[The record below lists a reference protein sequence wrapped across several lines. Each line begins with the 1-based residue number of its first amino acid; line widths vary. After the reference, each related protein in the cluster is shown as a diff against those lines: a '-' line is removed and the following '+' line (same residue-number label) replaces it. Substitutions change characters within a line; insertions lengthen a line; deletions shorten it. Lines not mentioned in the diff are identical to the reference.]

1 MGTSVDHVV
10 VSSGV
15 TAEKLMYDRALEMS
29 RSAAI
34 NELTGED
41 LPGCEISYV
50 TAIRM
55 LEAILEGDD
64 DMAFRKAA
72 GTSTEKDPKP
82 GKDDESPI
90 NGMEAEDRKTVRN
103 CKPFFPA
110 SFRPQKN
117 FKLTVRQWSTAS
129 EPGSQRSKRSCKS
142 SKNGLQ
148 LQPSV
153 LRPRL

>member
-55 LEAILEGDD
+55 LEAILENDD
-64 DMAFRKAA
+64 DLGLVKVA
-72 GTSTEKDPKP
+72 GTSNEKDAKSN
-82 GKDDESPI
+82 KDGESPI

-103 CKPFFPA
+103 CKF
-110 SFRPQKN
+110 
-117 FKLTVRQWSTAS
+117 
-129 EPGSQRSKRSCKS
+129 S
-142 SKNGLQ
+142 SRNEYTRNI
-148 LQPSV
+148 SN
-153 LRPRL
+153 

>member
-1 MGTSVDHVV
+1 MGTSADHVV

-55 LEAILEGDD
+55 LEAILENDEDLGLG
-64 DMAFRKAA
+64 KAT
-72 GTSTEKDPKP
+72 GSSIDKDSKP
-82 GKDDESPI
+82 SKDDESPI

-103 CKPFFPA
+103 LVASIRARLTALRKKLQVIQKRASAPA
-110 SFRPQKN
+110 SASPAKT
-117 FKLTVRQWSTAS
+117 LTPR
-129 EPGSQRSKRSCKS
+129 
-142 SKNGLQ
+142 
-148 LQPSV
+148 PSV
-153 LRPRL
+153 PSIGTTPPK